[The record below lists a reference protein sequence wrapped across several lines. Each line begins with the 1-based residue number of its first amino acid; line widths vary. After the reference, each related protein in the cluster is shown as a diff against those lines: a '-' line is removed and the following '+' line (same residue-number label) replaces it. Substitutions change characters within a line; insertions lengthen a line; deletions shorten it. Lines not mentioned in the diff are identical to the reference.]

1 MKKFLLSL
9 MLAFAVCTPAFAH
22 SHIGVRIQA
31 PGLSI
36 GYHNGWRGHDH
47 FDLRVYPA
55 YPSYPAYNYPQYPAY
70 QYPHYVYQQVPTYC
84 VDYYGNAY
92 ICGYHTILVTVP
104 QY

>member
-22 SHIGVRIQA
+22 SHVGVYIQA

-36 GYHNGWRGHDH
+36 GYHNGWRGHDR
-47 FDLRVYPA
+47 FDMRVYPTYQNPA
-55 YPSYPAYNYPQYPAY
+55 YPYQRYPYYPSRPNYI
-70 QYPHYVYQQVPTYC
+70 YQQVPTYC
-84 VDYYGNAY
+84 VDYYGNPY
-92 ICGYHTILVTVP
+92 VCGYHTILVAVP